1 MGVKYC
7 FRYNARNRLQRQD
20 ENGEPIDL
28 TTMPRAHRRRREKKL
43 MTMDEVNGRFP
54 LIKYK
59 AWISSRADQGL
70 STAGGVTV
78 SASRAASIKGADGIV
93 APYQEVRS
101 EDSQPGV
108 KSAAV
113 TSTAET
119 SHESGN
125 EISQAKT
132 LTEDTAVEKDGKH
145 AQPEIETKTLAS
157 SSPNE
162 ITTREIQEA
171 EEDMDD
177 DEQIQNAVPT
187 EMLANPGDSCAICL
201 DTLDDDDDVR
211 GLSCGHAFHASCID
225 PWLTSRRACCPLCK
239 ADYYIPKPR
248 PEGEAGTDADRAA
261 GRRPPGLSGARID
274 MPGPPPFAFIGRGG
288 APFRPRMVLPGRFM
302 TVTYAEGH
310 DRYGFPTVQRV
321 PRLQR
326 RQRAGTQDVPDPLLA
341 HASRDTSAQPNTRRS
356 RFRMP
361 NIVPWRHDRNNADAT
376 NQAPEI
382 GDSSTNP
389 TPGQLEAGSQ

>member
-54 LIKYK
+54 LTKYK

-78 SASRAASIKGADGIV
+78 SASRAASIRGADGVMDDNKPGLTSPV
-93 APYQEVRS
+93 A
-101 EDSQPGV
+101 
-108 KSAAV
+108 
-113 TSTAET
+113 TSTTEAN
-119 SHESGN
+119 HESDN
-125 EISQAKT
+125 EIFQAKT
-132 LTEDTAVEKDGKH
+132 LTEAIVTKEESKDGH
-145 AQPEIETKTLAS
+145 PVLA
-157 SSPNE
+157 PGDV
-162 ITTREIQEA
+162 TTREVQEA

-248 PEGEAGTDADRAA
+248 LEGDSAAEAERAS
-261 GRRPPGLSGARID
+261 GRRPAGTNGARID
-274 MPGPPPFAFIGRGG
+274 MPGPPAFAFIGRGG

-310 DRYGFPTVQRV
+310 DRYGFPTVQRM
-321 PRLQR
+321 PRFQR
-326 RQRAGTQDVPDPLLA
+326 RQRGDAPDSLLA
-341 HASRDTSAQPNTRRS
+341 HTSNASRDTSAHPNTRRA
-356 RFRMP
+356 RFRVT
-361 NIVPWRHDRNNADAT
+361 NIIPWRRNRTDAT
-376 NQAPEI
+376 ATDQAPEV
-382 GDSSTNP
+382 GTPTTNP